1 MNPPEMLQDE
11 QEFAAF
17 LDIVKDLGATSY
29 LEVGAKFG
37 GTFYRVSKSLPVGS
51 RVVAVHMPGGTKAW
65 SQSEKSLCAVR
76 DSLIEDGY
84 ECHLIWGDS
93 TNAAVVDQVK
103 AFGHFDCILIDANHT
118 LPYVRRDWA
127 SYKPLARKAVAFHD
141 ISWNRAPTWVGTRI
155 DVPQFWNE
163 VKGGYHHTELR
174 HDTSRKNNGIGVVYV

>member
-17 LDIVKDLGATSY
+17 LDIVKVLGATSY

-51 RVVAVHMPGGTKAW
+51 RVVAVDMPGGNKAW
-65 SQSEKSLCAVR
+65 VQSGKSLGAVR

-93 TNAAVVDQVK
+93 TNAAVVD
-103 AFGHFDCILIDANHT
+103 
-118 LPYVRRDWA
+118 
-127 SYKPLARKAVAFHD
+127 
-141 ISWNRAPTWVGTRI
+141 
-155 DVPQFWNE
+155 
-163 VKGGYHHTELR
+163 
-174 HDTSRKNNGIGVVYV
+174 